1 MKTYICALILLF
13 ICLLLYNLLT
23 AREGF
28 VCFSGQQES
37 DIHTN
42 TTRLS
47 QVSKDVQD
55 FLDSVA
61 KIEKQVKAN
70 TLDIAEN
77 SENNLK
83 VESALSDKKH
93 KKDKADEAA
102 ASINPAAGMA
112 TGVETQG
119 PSAKALSGI

>member
-13 ICLLLYNLLT
+13 ICLVLYTLLN

-61 KIEKQVKAN
+61 KIEKQVKTN
-70 TLDIAEN
+70 STDILDNA
-77 SENNLK
+77 ENNLK
-83 VESALSDKKH
+83 VESAISDKKH
-93 KKDKADEAA
+93 KKDKADEEAA
-102 ASINPAAGMA
+102 TINPAAGMA
-112 TGVETQG
+112 QGVQTQG

>member
-13 ICLLLYNLLT
+13 ICLVLYNLLN

-61 KIEKQVKAN
+61 KIEKQVK
-70 TLDIAEN
+70 TISTDILDNA
-77 SENNLK
+77 ENNLK
-83 VESALSDKKH
+83 VESAISDKKH
-93 KKDKADEAA
+93 KKDKADEEAA
-102 ASINPAAGMA
+102 TINPAAGMA
-112 TGVETQG
+112 QGVQTQG